1 MKMTKTLLAGA
12 VAVAALA
19 ANQNILAT
27 DFSPSDLSN
36 RAIAAS
42 PRARE
47 QFPWLTREAAPRT
60 ESATPAESAL
70 SAIKKNRALAASP
83 RVREQ
88 FPELARGE
96 RPSTAASARASNGES
111 ELTWVVRNRAL
122 AASPRMR
129 ELYPE
134 LARGYASQADKTSFE
149 IAPLK

>member
-1 MKMTKTLLAGA
+1 MKITKALLAGA
-12 VAVAALA
+12 VAATALT
-19 ANQNILAT
+19 ANQDILAT

-47 QFPWLTREAAPRT
+47 QFPWLTRQAPPRN
-60 ESATPAESAL
+60 ESTAPAESAL

-96 RPSTAASARASNGES
+96 QPSTAAPTKSGNGES
-111 ELTWVVRNRAL
+111 ELTKVVRNRAL

-129 ELYPE
+129 EQFPE
-134 LARGYASQADKTSFE
+134 LARRYTLQPAKESFE